1 MPNSNGKILDKLI
14 AKNIVFHI
22 IIAVLCVILCIYD
35 LRWITPSVLLYVG
48 LLIYSFWINSK
59 KKTEIV
65 NHIEEVT
72 SDMDSATRG
81 NLINSPIPMILMET
95 DGRIIWRSR
104 KFIDEFQNT
113 DMSTYLTPM
122 VKEIKLDLEKNSRV
136 EISKQFNIDKKVYR
150 VRGGVVKTK
159 RRDRRK
165 EKRQEYV
172 LTLYFID
179 ETEKYELKKL
189 AICERIVYTVVK

>member
-1 MPNSNGKILDKLI
+1 MPSTNGKILDRLI

-95 DGRIIWRSR
+95 DGRIIWRS
-104 KFIDEFQNT
+104 KW
-113 DMSTYLTPM
+113 S
-122 VKEIKLDLEKNSRV
+122 
-136 EISKQFNIDKKVYR
+136 
-150 VRGGVVKTK
+150 
-159 RRDRRK
+159 
-165 EKRQEYV
+165 
-172 LTLYFID
+172 
-179 ETEKYELKKL
+179 
-189 AICERIVYTVVK
+189 

>member
-1 MPNSNGKILDKLI
+1 MNNIYLIYLGVLYISIMILIRRANYPIYKAILPVYNILLFAKLLKIHFAFLI
-14 AKNIVFHI
+14 LT
-22 IIAVLCVILCIYD
+22 AVLCVILCIYD
-35 LRWITPSVLLYVG
+35 LRWITPSILLYVG
-48 LLIYSFWINSK
+48 LIIYSVWMNSK

-72 SDMDSATRG
+72 SDVDSATKG

-122 VKEIKLDLEKNSRV
+122 VKEIKL
-136 EISKQFNIDKKVYR
+136 
-150 VRGGVVKTK
+150 
-159 RRDRRK
+159 
-165 EKRQEYV
+165 
-172 LTLYFID
+172 
-179 ETEKYELKKL
+179 
-189 AICERIVYTVVK
+189 